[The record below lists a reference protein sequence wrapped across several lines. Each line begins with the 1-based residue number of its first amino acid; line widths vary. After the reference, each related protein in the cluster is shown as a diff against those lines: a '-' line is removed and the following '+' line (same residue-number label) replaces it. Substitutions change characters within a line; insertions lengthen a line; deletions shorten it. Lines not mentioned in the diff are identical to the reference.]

1 MQPSGRG
8 YDHGITTFSP
18 DGRLFQ
24 VEYARESVKRGT
36 TTAGLKYRDGVI
48 LVVDKRIS
56 SRLIIPESIE
66 KVYKIDDHL
75 GFATSGL
82 VADARQLV
90 DRARVQCQIN
100 RITYSDRIPVDAL
113 AKRICDFKQSF
124 TQYGGSRPFGTALLI
139 AGVDENG
146 LHLYETDPSG
156 AYQSYHA
163 GAIGRG
169 RNTVVDFFEINW
181 KPNLTLNAAIKMGL
195 EALRES
201 IEAKLNRDAV
211 EVAVIDADGYRVLNR
226 DETIAHIEKLKPA
239 YEDEWGETWSVWRTL
254 SWPGWRR
261 VESVTK
267 FSLTLNW
274 LMISNLI
281 PIRSLSTICSQPTR
295 FGTMPELLSVPQKRS

>member
-66 KVYKIDDHL
+66 KVYKIDDHI

-90 DRARVQCQIN
+90 ERARVQCQIN
-100 RITYSDRIPVDAL
+100 RITYSASIPVDTM

-139 AGVDENG
+139 AGVDANG

-169 RNTVVDFFEINW
+169 RSVVIEHFEKNW
-181 KPNLTLNAAIKMGL
+181 KQNLTLNAAIKLGL

-201 IEAKLNRDAV
+201 LESELNRDAV
-211 EVAVIDADGYRVLNR
+211 EIAVIDGDGYRVLDR
-226 DETIAHIEKLKPA
+226 DDTVAHIKKLKPA
-239 YEDEWGETWSVWRTL
+239 YE
-254 SWPGWRR
+254 
-261 VESVTK
+261 
-267 FSLTLNW
+267 
-274 LMISNLI
+274 
-281 PIRSLSTICSQPTR
+281 
-295 FGTMPELLSVPQKRS
+295 